1 MVSGK
6 GQRVGYARVSSTD
19 QNPDRQ
25 RAQLELSGVD
35 KLYIDYASGK
45 DLVRP
50 HLQEL
55 LDWVR
60 EGDTIVVTS
69 FDRMARNVDDLR
81 RIVQEQTRRGVK
93 LEFIKE
99 NLTFTGQDSPMANLL
114 LSVLGAV
121 AEFERELI
129 RERQLEGIRR
139 AKQRGVYTG
148 RKRTLTAETIAELSQ
163 RARNGERKLALAIEY
178 GISRETLYSYLRR
191 SESVDTE
198 AQKNVNTEAQQ
209 TEAIA

>member
-1 MVSGK
+1 MAIQ

-25 RAQLELSGVD
+25 REQLELSGVD
-35 KLYIDYASGK
+35 KLYIDHASGK

-69 FDRMARNVDDLR
+69 FDRLARNVDDLR
-81 RIVQEQTRRGVK
+81 RIVQEQTRRGVR

-99 NLTFTGQDSPMANLL
+99 KLTFTGQDSPMANLL

-148 RKRTLTAETIAELSQ
+148 RKRTLTAETIAELSK
-163 RARNGERKLALAIEY
+163 RARNGERKLALAMEY
-178 GISRETLYSYLRR
+178 GISRETLYSYLRGNA
-191 SESVDTE
+191 S
-198 AQKNVNTEAQQ
+198 VNTEAREPANTDAEQ